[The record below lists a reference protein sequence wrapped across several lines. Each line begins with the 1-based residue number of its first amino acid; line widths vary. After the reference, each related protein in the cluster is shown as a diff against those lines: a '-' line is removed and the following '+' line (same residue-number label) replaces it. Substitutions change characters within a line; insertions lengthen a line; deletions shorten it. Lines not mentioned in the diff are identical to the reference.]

1 MHSTVLGASASGNGD
16 IAGEL
21 VWTGGKGPGERG
33 RTPRPELCL
42 DVLGQFAACLGVR
55 GASPAR
61 ARRVIPCLAGVILVE
76 PLEWLQVVP

>member
-1 MHSTVLGASASGNGD
+1 MLGA
-16 IAGEL
+16 AGARSVKQLLGAKHMALTLE
-21 VWTGGKGPGERG
+21 PGAPLAPRG
-33 RTPRPELCL
+33 
-42 DVLGQFAACLGVR
+42 VGQFAACLGVR